1 MGTYLNPGNDGFA
14 DICRGRYVDKTG
26 MIALIND
33 TIGTPEK
40 LTCISRPRRFGKSFA
55 AQMLCAYYDKT
66 CDSNRLFDDK
76 AIAKSRSYREYLN
89 KYDVIYLNMTD
100 VLGET
105 KAEDLVAFIKRNV
118 VRELMESY
126 PSLSAVEGFSA
137 TLVNAVEVVGNKFI
151 MIIDEW
157 DAPIRE
163 NPEIQREYLEF
174 LRTLF
179 KSRATTAKTFAA
191 VYMTGILPIK
201 KDGSQSAISD
211 FDEYTMLGPLQ
222 FAEYVGFTEEEVATL
237 CETHH
242 RDFSLMKQWYDG
254 YSLEDIGSVYNP
266 NSVMKAVRNNRFRSY
281 WTETSAAESLLGYIA
296 RDEQGLG
303 QTIAQLIGGVEVP
316 VDINGFA
323 NDLITFK
330 NQDDVLTRLVHLG
343 DLADDEHTGKVH
355 IPNEEIRLEFTR
367 TIREDKRP
375 DTMKRV
381 QESDQLIM
389 DTIHMNAEAVAGQIE
404 KVHIEATNPLN
415 ANNENSLRAVIQ
427 LAYFS
432 YKDHYM
438 KMEELPTG
446 HGYADIVYL
455 PKQSEMVPALV
466 IELKWNQ
473 SADTAIEQIKQ
484 RKYPTVLQDCGGDI
498 LLVGINY
505 DKDAPAG
512 QRKYTCKIENW
523 RG

>member
-1 MGTYLNPGNDGFA
+1 MGTYLNPGCSGFE

-33 TIGTPEK
+33 TIGTSDK

-66 CDSNRLFDDK
+66 CDSSRLFDDK
-76 AIAKSRSYREYLN
+76 TIAEARSYREHLN

-105 KAEDLVAFIKRNV
+105 RADDLIAFIKRNV
-118 VRELMESY
+118 LRELMETY
-126 PSLSAVEGFSA
+126 PSLSVVEGFSA
-137 TLVNAVEVVGNKFI
+137 TLVNAVEAAGNKFI

-179 KSRATTAKTFAA
+179 KSSATTAKTFAA

-211 FDEYTMLGPLQ
+211 FNEYTMLGPLQ
-222 FAEYVGFTEEEVATL
+222 FAEYVGFTEEEAAAL
-237 CETHH
+237 CKAHH

-266 NSVMKAVRNNRFRSY
+266 NSVMKAIRNNRFRSY

-296 RDEQGLG
+296 RDERGLG

-330 NQDDVLTRLVHLG
+330 NQDDVLTLLIHLG
-343 DLADDEHTGKVH
+343 YLAYDERTGKVH
-355 IPNEEIRLEFTR
+355 IPNEEIRLEFSR
-367 TIREDKRP
+367 SIREDKRP
-375 DTMKRV
+375 DTMRRV
-381 QESDQLIM
+381 QESDKLIM
-389 DTIHMNAEAVAGQIE
+389 DTIHMNAEAVAAQIE
-404 KVHIEATNPLN
+404 RVHIEATNPLN

-432 YKDHYM
+432 YKDHYV

-446 HGYADIVYL
+446 YGYADIVYL
-455 PKQSEMVPALV
+455 PKQGGMVPALV

-473 SADTAIEQIKQ
+473 SADTAIEQIRQK
-484 RKYPTVLQDCGGDI
+484 KYPTVLQDYGGDI

-512 QRKYTCKIENW
+512 QRKYTCLIERW
-523 RG
+523 QG